1 MRLSPFLL
9 GALLL
14 RPASALTGALKRS
27 PKWLHRRRGRIFA
40 AADYILQ
47 FDGGSRGNPGSAGS
61 GAVMYSVSARGREE
75 VWSGYWYLGDGVTN
89 NVAEYVGLIQGLE
102 QVKASL
108 GARKAGKVELLIQGD
123 SKLVICQVTGE
134 WKTKNM
140 NLKPFNERAKR
151 ALSLLPS
158 NVLPRLEHI
167 PREQNSRA
175 DELSNVAMNSRRSS
189 SEILKQSREGAEAEA
204 EPAAAAAAAAATA
217 TATAVTAT
225 ATATA
230 ASTPQPTVS
239 DATPSGNRDEG
250 KAAAVVKALGL
261 DSVTRHIFL
270 CADQTKAKCC
280 SREAGLESWD
290 YLKRRCKEL
299 GLTAPSSPVRVAR
312 TKANCLQVC
321 AQGPVAV
328 VYPDGVWYRNCTP
341 EVLERILTEHLV
353 GGRVVSEFAIA
364 GGGGGAGGPNLAK
377 QGESML

>member
-1 MRLSPFLL
+1 
-9 GALLL
+9 
-14 RPASALTGALKRS
+14 
-27 PKWLHRRRGRIFA
+27 
-40 AADYILQ
+40 
-47 FDGGSRGNPGSAGS
+47 
-61 GAVMYSVSARGREE
+61 MYSVTAARGKEE

-102 QVKASL
+102 QVRANL

-140 NLKPFNERAKR
+140 NLKSYNERAKR

-167 PREQNSRA
+167 PRDKNSRA
-175 DELSNVAMNSRRSS
+175 DELSNVAMDSHRSS
-189 SEILKQSREGAEAEA
+189 SELLKQSREGAEAEA
-204 EPAAAAAAAAATA
+204 EAASASASAV
-217 TATAVTAT
+217 TAVTA
-225 ATATA
+225 A
-230 ASTPQPTVS
+230 ASTPQPTMS
-239 DATPSGNRDEG
+239 DATPSGNREG

-261 DSVTRHIFL
+261 DNVTRHIFL

-280 SREAGLESWD
+280 SREAGLESWE
-290 YLKRRCKEL
+290 YLKKRCKEL

-328 VYPDGVWYRNCTP
+328 VYPDGVWYRSCTP

-353 GGRVVSEFAIA
+353 GGQVVSEFAIP
-364 GGGGGAGGPNLAK
+364 GDGPNLAS
-377 QGESML
+377 Q